1 MGRFKMHTSYN
12 ELLNKSTNPSKAE
25 VMLSELI
32 DNSIGSA
39 QKEGTLNNLEIL
51 LEINAINM
59 NIICNDNANGMNKE
73 ELGNS
78 VRLTKPIS
86 GNKMN
91 MYGVGMKN
99 CAFWFGKDLKIE
111 SNKNGKSFQTS
122 VYISELSEKEKE
134 KGVEW
139 DVSSGKRKNNGTTI
153 TISKIYAKNMIPN
166 QKTIDNYIKDFW
178 SPKYTRYIKK
188 GVIIKIKYVDKL
200 GKEYTNYIE
209 ENIVPTQII
218 PKDKIDKFIE
228 LLNKNNDV
236 PKILKGIKEM
246 AIEKAE
252 KEQELIFDFR
262 IPWDSMDN
270 KILEFTLGIQ
280 KQIKKTNNESKDYKR
295 FYGITTFQND
305 RGINVAPMNPLQL
318 GEYIRTSI
326 KRTYGF
332 IELGNIFKPDNNKQ
346 DFIFGNEEYGNLNEE
361 FKTLLKKIGVDLSI
375 ISDIVHNLIG
385 SEVIVKDEK
394 NNPHASKQLSNAL
407 NTKTNAEWTI
417 TPNGGDINFWNVNGL
432 DIKIIQVSCTNSDDK
447 NYFIHAENIDGDINK
462 ILITYNTNHQIWK
475 PISNNNSTID
485 VKTVLYPLIAIIGI
499 SHLAIKFPKIAN
511 KMGCLD
517 SSKSYLEI
525 MNQITKV
532 VIK

>member
-1 MGRFKMHTSYN
+1 
-12 ELLNKSTNPSKAE
+12 
-25 VMLSELI
+25 
-32 DNSIGSA
+32 
-39 QKEGTLNNLEIL
+39 
-51 LEINAINM
+51 
-59 NIICNDNANGMNKE
+59 
-73 ELGNS
+73 
-78 VRLTKPIS
+78 
-86 GNKMN
+86 
-91 MYGVGMKN
+91 
-99 CAFWFGKDLKIE
+99 
-111 SNKNGKSFQTS
+111 
-122 VYISELSEKEKE
+122 
-134 KGVEW
+134 
-139 DVSSGKRKNNGTTI
+139 
-153 TISKIYAKNMIPN
+153 
-166 QKTIDNYIKDFW
+166 
-178 SPKYTRYIKK
+178 
-188 GVIIKIKYVDKL
+188 
-200 GKEYTNYIE
+200 
-209 ENIVPTQII
+209 
-218 PKDKIDKFIE
+218 
-228 LLNKNNDV
+228 
-236 PKILKGIKEM
+236 
-246 AIEKAE
+246 
-252 KEQELIFDFR
+252 
-262 IPWDSMDN
+262 MDN